1 MKIYCSSS
9 DNDMLPVGSKVKID
23 SPTEPRADG
32 KWGIIKKVL
41 NQEAYLVDIVGR
53 GGHKPGDWVEL
64 YPHEIVSYYLPK
76 VSTATG
82 RYIDIQNEVIKKYN
96 ITMDENSSCRMRTH
110 CHPKERRIC
119 KFHQQNSARST
130 FLLFHEIGHAETT
143 KSSMRR
149 CESEYYATKWAIE
162 KAKEYGITIPDDV
175 IKLYQDYINR
185 ELARGLRRGGSNY
198 NEDMDLYKL
207 L

>member
-1 MKIYCSSS
+1 MNATGNCMINLKFP
-9 DNDMLPVGSKVKID
+9 NN
-23 SPTEPRADG
+23 
-32 KWGIIKKVL
+32 
-41 NQEAYLVDIVGR
+41 NQIFNFTYEFNAKTTFENMIEFI
-53 GGHKPGDWVEL
+53 VEL

-96 ITMDENSSCRMRTH
+96 IIMDENSSCRMRTH

-119 KFHQQNSARST
+119 KFHPQNSARST
-130 FLLFHEIGHAETT
+130 FLLFHEIGHAETK

-175 IKLYQDYINR
+175 IKLYQDYIDR